1 MVHYDV
7 TSSGDINF
15 PTLTSVVSGSA
26 ALMTS
31 TQAIL
36 SNVPSAHSE
45 SMVLNRLAA
54 SVLCREPT
62 SEEKKA
68 FRAYLRDLSSH
79 RAADAASQA
88 VEDMMWAYLNSSEFV
103 LVH

>member
-36 SNVPSAHSE
+36 ST
-45 SMVLNRLAA
+45 
-54 SVLCREPT
+54 T
-62 SEEKKA
+62 STLRTCTKTTSSSRGGGKK
-68 FRAYLRDLSSH
+68 
-79 RAADAASQA
+79 
-88 VEDMMWAYLNSSEFV
+88 
-103 LVH
+103 